1 MDNNKLPRLDN
12 RSKEELICNILLN
25 YAFKN
30 NNENI
35 LDTIIS
41 TLNLGEEIYTNF
53 LFFYCSIFSY
63 IISFFLFFIF
73 TSRKYLNI
81 PFISHFIV

>member
-1 MDNNKLPRLDN
+1 MNNNKLPRLDN

-30 NNENI
+30 NNDNI

-41 TLNLGEEIYTNF
+41 TLNLGEEIYMSDF
-53 LFFYCSIFSY
+53 ALY
-63 IISFFLFFIF
+63 INNNLIVFNMMEDIGII
-73 TSRKYLNI
+73 RKK
-81 PFISHFIV
+81 